1 MLHLSL
7 AQVEVDDNARI
18 LRERSDRPKGAQAH
32 PAAAK
37 QAEKP
42 DSRPETSCGSSD
54 IVIPSLY
61 ATGLGFGLPA
71 VYGAV
76 LVHVRASASRLER
89 ASFLFSRADDGDF
102 DGTTGRADGVA
113 VYLKHAAATIL
124 EALFGAE
131 RIYGEGF
138 TSWSDKQL
146 SYTAKATSA
155 IKSPTAEAQMGTMHR
170 LCNARRDATQ
180 AMPPHVDFTPVSPAA
195 PISPV
200 RLPNYQAACRA
211 VSPIRRPPPLMAA
224 MAQ

>member
-1 MLHLSL
+1 M
-7 AQVEVDDNARI
+7 AAR
-18 LRERSDRPKGAQAH
+18 LPRRTRSTDGRACTRRRARRGPR
-32 PAAAK
+32 PAAAAQTSSQTFTRLAWALVCPRCTVRK
-37 QAEKP
+37 SRASERAPQ
-42 DSRPETSCGSSD
+42 DSRGRFFVSC
-54 IVIPSLY
+54 
-61 ATGLGFGLPA
+61 
-71 VYGAV
+71 
-76 LVHVRASASRLER
+76 
-89 ASFLFSRADDGDF
+89 ADDGDF